1 MNQGYLIVDVFADNI
16 TQPLK
21 GATVKVLDT
30 NSTYETDINGKIE
43 PITLF
48 APSIEGSIVY
58 DSEIEP
64 YSKYDI
70 EVSFPGMT
78 TKIVRGVEIFPNI
91 ISTQPVTLRPLDQ
104 TNEQIEEVIIPD
116 IVLKGNYIPKY
127 IESEDVVV
135 PITLRE
141 VIIPEYIKVID
152 GSPDSYSA
160 PIYTV
165 PFVDYIKNVASGEIY
180 SSWPYE
186 ALKANILAIISFTL
200 NRVYTEWYP
209 SKGYSFTITSVTAYD
224 QKYTHDRTIFD
235 SISNVVDEIFTN
247 YISRIGKEE
256 PMLAQYCDGET
267 TQNDGWLWQWGSASL
282 AEEGK
287 TAIEILKYYYGDSIE
302 IEEAKEV
309 EGLPVSFPGFN
320 LKFGDC
326 GEEVRIMQNQLNTIR
341 GNYPGIPLIENPN
354 GVYDQQ
360 TAETI
365 SFFQKTFNLFQT
377 GNVDYGTWYKIQY
390 LYTAVKRMIFGVYD
404 R

>member
-1 MNQGYLIVDVFADNI
+1 MNQGYLIVNVVASNI
-16 TQPLK
+16 TQPIS
-21 GATVKVLDT
+21 GAKVKLLS
-30 NSTYETDINGKIE
+30 NNNIYEANENGQID
-43 PITLF
+43 PITLE
-48 APSIEGSIVY
+48 APKLEGSLKY
-58 DSEIEP
+58 DSNIEP
-64 YSKYDI
+64 YKEYDI
-70 EVSFPGMT
+70 EVSAPGMT
-78 TKIVRGVEIFPNI
+78 TVIVRGIEIFPNI
-91 ISTQPVTLRPLDQ
+91 TSIQQVTLEPLDE
-104 TNEQIEEVIIPD
+104 TNEKVIEKIIPD
-116 IVLKGNYIPKY
+116 IVLKGNYSPKY
-127 IESEDVVV
+127 VEEESKLST
-135 PITLRE
+135 ITLRE
-141 VIIPEYIKVID
+141 VVIPEYIKVID

-224 QKYTHDRTIFD
+224 QKYTHERTIFD
-235 SISNVVDEIFTN
+235 SIANVVDEIFTN
-247 YISRIGKEE
+247 YISRTGKEE
-256 PMLAQYCDGET
+256 PMLAQYCDGEN
-267 TQNDGWLWQWGSASL
+267 TQNDGWLWQWGSATL

-309 EGLPVSFPGFN
+309 VGLPVSFPGYN

-326 GEEVRIMQNQLNTIR
+326 GEEIRIMQNQLNTIR

-354 GVYDQQ
+354 GIYDQN
-360 TAETI
+360 TAEVI
-365 SFFQKTFNLFQT
+365 SFFQKAFNLFQT